1 MPWFRKMFPRNRFQL
16 NLKFFH
22 VVDNR
27 KIPKRN
33 SPQYRYTKLHFLIYK
48 YKLSYWYTIYLEI
61 LTMTNMRCSTSLF
74 FFYLFEDQTYANTM
88 FTRYYQPQQDIC
100 VDETIVGT
108 RGRTAMLQYIPLK
121 HSKFVVKVWVLAES
135 TTGYIVRISCYL
147 GKKFKPVTSG
157 VCQGTSVVLDLLRE
171 SELLGR

>member
-1 MPWFRKMFPRNRFQL
+1 MMEFLSVVFNMGLVRNPTLAEYWSTRGSHSMPWFRKMFPRNRFQL
-16 NLKFFH
+16 ILKFFH

-74 FFYLFEDQTYANTM
+74 FFTFLK
-88 FTRYYQPQQDIC
+88 TRHVRTQCSRDI
-100 VDETIVGT
+100 TN
-108 RGRTAMLQYIPLK
+108 PNK
-121 HSKFVVKVWVLAES
+121 
-135 TTGYIVRISCYL
+135 
-147 GKKFKPVTSG
+147 TSA
-157 VCQGTSVVLDLLRE
+157 LMKL
-171 SELLGR
+171 

>member
-1 MPWFRKMFPRNRFQL
+1 MEFLSVVFNMGLVRKPTLAEYWSTRGSHSMPWFRKMFPRNRFQL
-16 NLKFFH
+16 ILKFFH

-74 FFYLFEDQTYANTM
+74 FLPFWRPDMCEHNVHEILPTPTRHLRWWNFSRDQRQDCNAAIYSFEA
-88 FTRYYQPQQDIC
+88 FKIC
-100 VDETIVGT
+100 SKGLGF
-108 RGRTAMLQYIPLK
+108 GREC
-121 HSKFVVKVWVLAES
+121 H
-135 TTGYIVRISCYL
+135 
-147 GKKFKPVTSG
+147 G
-157 VCQGTSVVLDLLRE
+157 VHR
-171 SELLGR
+171 